1 MHLRHSLKKSMPALH
16 DFVCCCCCCCFFF
29 LSLSAASFIVVFH
42 VTSWP
47 PCWWMVNKRSLIS
60 SLCLSASICS
70 FHHCYLC
77 LPRLH
82 ENHLYHSSS
91 QTTLQ
96 WSKFGWIKALK
107 IRCNVAGETNC
118 LTRLIATVPE
128 EFFLASFLKW
138 LPQIRFASISTPER
152 FWRLY
157 WFTAGSTID
166 VQNERCS

>member
-16 DFVCCCCCCCFFF
+16 DFVCCCCFFF

-60 SLCLSASICS
+60 SICLSASIFS

-96 WSKFGWIKALK
+96 WSK
-107 IRCNVAGETNC
+107 IRLNQGFENKMQCCWGNKLPDPFNSYS
-118 LTRLIATVPE
+118 TRGI
-128 EFFLASFLKW
+128 FFSQLLEMAAPNKVYIDKYTREILAFILVYG
-138 LPQIRFASISTPER
+138 RE
-152 FWRLY
+152 Y
-157 WFTAGSTID
+157 Y
-166 VQNERCS
+166 